1 MPSVASSLH
10 GGTVARPEDARYL
23 RGRGRYVAD
32 LAPPGTLEVAIVRSQ
47 HAHARLRRVDASAAL
62 RLPGVAAVVVPDD
75 VRALPELPILF
86 RPEGQRQRGYPVLP
100 ADRVRYAGQPVA
112 AVAAADRYLAEDAA
126 ALVVVDYEPLPTV
139 VDVDDALAPG
149 APRLYEDWP
158 DNLVAWRDAGR
169 GDPDAAFRGAAV
181 TVEATFDLPRQTA
194 SPLEGGAALAS
205 VDAAT
210 GELTLWVSTQAPH
223 QYRTILAQ
231 VLGMDEAA
239 IRVIVPDVGGGFG
252 AKLHYYP
259 EEVLVCLLALRLRRP
274 VRWIADR
281 REHYLSLVHARQQR
295 VRARAG
301 FDAQGRLVALE
312 AHVRGDAGAHL
323 HTKGVAPIFV
333 TGLMLPGPYRLDAY
347 RARVEVVVTNKVP
360 FGAYRAFGMQQSTF
374 VMERLMD
381 MAAGRLGL
389 DPAELRRR
397 NLLRPDAFPYR
408 SAGGFV
414 YDSGDYPTLLERA
427 LALSGYAALRRAQ
440 AEARAA
446 GRLIGIGLSAYTEY
460 TAMGPSPL
468 MGALGNLQGGYE
480 TAVVRVEPDGDATV
494 LCGVV
499 ELGQGIRAS
508 LAQVAAGV
516 LALPP
521 ERVTVV
527 LGDTHRAPYSAY
539 GTAASRG
546 AVMGGGATLV
556 AAGRVREKILRL
568 AAHLLEA
575 AVEDVELV
583 DGVCRVRGSPRRAL
597 TLAQIAGEAYRGHR
611 LPPGMEPGLEAQ
623 YTYTPAN
630 WVFPAGVHVAAVEV
644 DRDLGTVAFLG
655 YWIAH
660 DCGPLI
666 APNLVEGQLHGAL
679 AQGVGA
685 ALLEELVYDEGGQLL
700 SGTLMDYL
708 LPTVRDVPSAAVAHL
723 ETPSPISPGG
733 LKGMAE
739 GGTIAAPAAVV
750 NAIADALDG
759 MAPGAG
765 AEIAWYPVTP
775 ARLVALLAGRG
786 AGRRARRGVPARPTA
801 NLVP

>member
-1 MPSVASSLH
+1 MH
-10 GGTVARPEDARYL
+10 GETVARPEDARYL

-32 LAPPGTLEVAIVRSQ
+32 LVLPGTLEVAIVRSP
-47 HAHARLRRVDASAAL
+47 HAHARLRRVDAAAAL
-62 RLPGVAAVVVPDD
+62 RLPGVAAALVPDD

-86 RPEGQRQRGYPVLP
+86 RPANQRQSGYPVLP

-112 AVAAADRYLAEDAA
+112 AVAAENRYLAEDAA
-126 ALVVVDYEPLPTV
+126 ALVAVDYAPLPAV

-149 APRLYEDWP
+149 APRLYDDWP
-158 DNLVAWRDAGR
+158 DNLVAWRDVGR
-169 GDPDAAFRGAAV
+169 GDPDAAFREAAV

-205 VDAAT
+205 VDVAT

-223 QYRTILAQ
+223 QYRTILAE
-231 VLGMDEAA
+231 VLGLDEAA

-301 FDAQGRLVALE
+301 FDARGRLVALE

-333 TGLMLPGPYRLDAY
+333 TGLMLPGPYHLAAY

-414 YDSGDYPTLLERA
+414 YDSGDYPALLERA
-427 LALSGYAALRRAQ
+427 LALSGYAHLRRLQ
-440 AEARAA
+440 AEARAD
-446 GRLIGIGLSAYTEY
+446 GRLLGIGLSAYTEY

-494 LCGVV
+494 LSGVV

-508 LAQVAAGV
+508 LAQVAARV
-516 LALPP
+516 LAVPP

-527 LGDTHRAPYSAY
+527 LGDTHRTPYSAY

-556 AAGRVREKILRL
+556 AAQRVRDKVLRL

-575 AVEDVELV
+575 RLEDVELAG
-583 DGVCRVRGSPRRAL
+583 GVCRVRGSPQHAL

-685 ALLEELVYDEGGQLL
+685 ALLEELVYDAGGQLV

-708 LPTVRDVPSAAVAHL
+708 LPTVHDVPSAVLAHL

-750 NAIADALDG
+750 NAVADALDG
-759 MAPGAG
+759 VAPGTG
-765 AEIAWYPVTP
+765 AAIAWYPVTP
-775 ARLVALLAGRG
+775 ARLTALLAGRG
-786 AGRRARRGVPARPTA
+786 AGRGPRRGVPA
-801 NLVP
+801 